1 MRNFNFKI
9 VTDISVIV
17 LSIIGVVFNFVNCFL
32 WGEKDALMIALLF
45 ILILMDNIELLI
57 VHMEDEW
64 WKKIL

>member
-32 WGEKDALMIALLF
+32 GVEKDTLMIALLF
-45 ILILMDNIELLI
+45 VVILMDNIELLI
-57 VHMEDEW
+57 VHTEDE
-64 WKKIL
+64 

>member
-32 WGEKDALMIALLF
+32 RGEKDALMIALLF
-45 ILILMDNIELLI
+45 IVILMDNIELLI
-57 VHMEDEW
+57 VHMEDE
-64 WKKIL
+64 

>member
-32 WGEKDALMIALLF
+32 RGEKDVLMIALLF
-45 ILILMDNIELLI
+45 IVILMDNIELLI
-57 VHMEDEW
+57 VHMEDE
-64 WKKIL
+64 

>member
-32 WGEKDALMIALLF
+32 GWEKDALMIALLF

>member
-32 WGEKDALMIALLF
+32 GSEKDALMIALLF
-45 ILILMDNIELLI
+45 IVILMDNIELLI
-57 VHMEDEW
+57 VHMEE
-64 WKKIL
+64 K

>member
-32 WGEKDALMIALLF
+32 GVEKDALMIALLF

-57 VHMEDEW
+57 VHMEDE
-64 WKKIL
+64 